1 MGFNWGAFGQGLS
14 QGLNEE
20 LVGNAINQGYAQH
33 KQTEAEDAA
42 KKAYDEGLQKLNSQ
56 YNRPTMELGDPE
68 RDKIMANSGAPELR
82 VEGAPESNAGQPAQ
96 AIPVS
101 EVNKSK
107 PYQPDVAVGQPG
119 TTAGR
124 PMSQA
129 EYERQ
134 YRALTNTYNNAKAQA
149 RIDYYRRRGDDANAT
164 KYEDELKNAQWH
176 QGMVEQY
183 YGIQSGD
190 AKAMKPLI
198 GYINATMGNGT
209 QIVQNPNGGMS
220 LVGADGKV
228 LQQDFK
234 PSMAQINEA
243 FQNYYNAAKFFQSG
257 DFDKTLVR
265 DKAITDT
272 RNAKRDQAVEEW
284 KAQQDAWAKTYG
296 LAQDDVAFT
305 NKTATESFS
314 NSESIG
320 ALGGGKGS
328 GAGSS
333 GTTYKVFT
341 DPETGL
347 RTEYVADKATGN
359 PLARVHSDGSLRP
372 YYMKDEE
379 FNAAGE
385 QIRKEGFI
393 PRMGYNPRTE
403 RYELAAT
410 KEENGNTLVRFYGT
424 DEWVNANDIPDPQQ
438 NAGQAQ
444 GASAGTGDSARSHSQ
459 SFYRT
464 RVVKPNEGLSNRGFA
479 PGIQT
484 AETRLATMGNNPFPF
499 APPQP
504 QGQPQAIPVPQRAP
518 APQASAPAPA
528 PASSAPATQ
537 AAAPARAPV
546 AQSQAAPQPAVTP
559 AAQARRPEATQ
570 APQPQNQEAAPAAQQ
585 AQAQT
590 PAPEEKTGAAQAIP
604 TESDRGKSELS
615 QFGRWLAE
623 HLGSAD
629 KDSDLSESLKDL
641 PTTVGKMF
649 SDAVTRSKEYAE
661 ANTGDIRKVLGSVD
675 EKWGISKGVNTAKQ
689 KFDEVT
695 DAAERKFNAAT
706 KRRATEVSK
715 PSQVGEKLT
724 AAADQVAKTAKGAIE
739 AVGQSMDEAT
749 RNRAKEVESSKLNQ
763 AIIDQRDRMSA
774 NAERMGN
781 MGRRALDD
789 IKTIAEGAA
798 EPVAEY
804 AGKVGEKAK
813 RAGRMA
819 GQAVDDVK
827 TIAKNASK
835 RRAQEASKPSKLNQ
849 AIKDKKERVEVNAK
863 RMGDMGRRL
872 VENVKAAGKKFAED
886 NSVRIEPRQTEE
898 APAALYGQRVRKN
911 AEKTAAMGRRAL
923 DELGDFGKKT
933 KEDLKVAGKKFAE
946 DNAVRVEPRQT
957 EEAPA
962 ALYGLQAR
970 KGAEKMAG
978 VGRRALDDL
987 RDFGKK
993 TEEDLKAAGKR
1004 FTEDNTVRI
1013 KPRQEPETAATRY
1026 GKKVGDK
1033 AKRMGEMG
1041 RRAVEDAKTI
1051 AKPAAAYAEQV
1062 GKKAERMGAMG
1073 RRAAEDVGTIV
1084 KNAVTEETSAGRAG
1098 RAYGKRVKENAGRMG
1113 NMGRRAVEDLKKIGG
1128 NLSESMS
1135 RTYDGI
1141 LRRIIGAVDP
1151 EQDDGSLDEVM
1162 EQLSGVLDKGAE
1174 REAIPTAK
1182 GASKNRR
1189 SYAVED
1195 DQAYAALGTA
1205 ILKYMASQSQ
1215 VA

>member
-1 MGFNWGAFGQGLS
+1 MSLLGIMEYAKR
-14 QGLNEE
+14 NEREKEVRSALDANNAYTDSE
-20 LVGNAINQGYAQH
+20 LARAREEKTVAEWQKKA
-33 KQTEAEDAA
+33 AEDYANGVVHQPGISA
-42 KKAYDEGLQKLNSQ
+42 LPTAQLTPDEEQSV
-56 YNRPTMELGDPE
+56 RARVDPE
-68 RDKIMANSGAPELR
+68 NRRRM
-82 VEGAPESNAGQPAQ
+82 
-96 AIPVS
+96 
-101 EVNKSK
+101 
-107 PYQPDVAVGQPG
+107 
-119 TTAGR
+119 
-124 PMSQA
+124 
-129 EYERQ
+129 
-134 YRALTNTYNNAKAQA
+134 YRALENYYVNNPEKLLAVQQA
-149 RIDYYRRRGDDANAT
+149 ARQDAFRESVAYDLKGLQNGDVGVMRKMIKFADPYMT
-164 KYEDELKNAQWH
+164 
-176 QGMVEQY
+176 
-183 YGIQSGD
+183 
-190 AKAMKPLI
+190 
-198 GYINATMGNGT
+198 NGT
-209 QIVQNPNGGMS
+209 YSVTD
-220 LVGADGKV
+220 DGKV
-228 LQQDFK
+228 QQLDAQGKPVGSPFVPTQQQLTDAFNQYVALRQLQEF
-234 PSMAQINEA
+234 
-243 FQNYYNAAKFFQSG
+243 G
-257 DFDKTLVR
+257 DVSQFYKNQESALGLTN
-265 DKAITDT
+265 T
-272 RNAKRDQAVEEW
+272 RRDQAKEEW
-284 KAQQDAWAKTYG
+284 KTLDDSRRAWYT
-296 LAQDDVAFT
+296 LAANDRNTQYNPVVL
-305 NKTATESFS
+305 SS
-314 NSESIG
+314 SQSESVG
-320 ALGGGKGS
+320 AQGTGKGS
-328 GAGSS
+328 TS
-333 GTTYKVFT
+333 GTGTSGVLYQDKT
-341 DPETGL
+341 DEMGEPQRVIVDAKT
-347 RTEYVADKATGN
+347 KK
-359 PLARVHSDGSLRP
+359 PLAQVSSTDGSLRP
-372 YYMKDEE
+372 VYMSKEQ
-379 FNAAGE
+379 FKAACE
-385 QIRKEGFI
+385 KIESEGYA
-393 PRMGYNPRTE
+393 PGMDYNPSTGQ
-403 RYELAAT
+403 YELTASVQ
-410 KEENGNTLVRFYGT
+410 KGGDTLVRFWGT
-424 DEWVNANDIPDPQQ
+424 NDWVNVKDIQ
-438 NAGQAQ
+438 NPYQATAQ
-444 GASAGTGDSARSHSQ
+444 GIPVGGGGSARSHSRYY
-459 SFYRT
+459 SGSY
-464 RVVKPNEGLSNRGFA
+464 VVRPNEGLVRYGYPSGM
-479 PGIQT
+479 PT
-484 AETRLATMGNNPFPF
+484 AAEVLTSMGPNPYPF
-499 APPQP
+499 ASAQP
-504 QGQPQAIPVPQRAP
+504 QGRSQAIP
-518 APQASAPAPA
+518 APQHTPATQSPASMPVPLAPRPAPA
-528 PASSAPATQ
+528 PM
-537 AAAPARAPV
+537 
-546 AQSQAAPQPAVTP
+546 P
-559 AAQARRPEATQ
+559 AAQAQPAAAPTTQASQPATTP
-570 APQPQNQEAAPAAQQ
+570 APQPQNQAPEPAAQAPASAPAQTQ
-585 AQAQT
+585 AQP
-590 PAPEEKTGAAQAIP
+590 PALQEKEEPAEAAQAIP
-604 TESDRGKSELS
+604 TESDNEESDNGKSGIN

-623 HLGSAD
+623 HVGSAD
-629 KDSDLSESLKDL
+629 KDNELNQTLKDL
-641 PTTVGKMF
+641 PSIVGKVF
-649 SDAVTRSKEYAE
+649 SDAVARSKEYAE
-661 ANTGDIRKVLGSVD
+661 VRSNQVEKIWDSVD
-675 EKWGISKGVNTAKQ
+675 KRWGISKGVNAAKQ

-695 DAAERKFNAAT
+695 DAAEQKFDAAT
-706 KRRATEVSK
+706 KRRAAEVSN

-724 AAADQVAKTAKGAIE
+724 AAVDYIAEGAKEVPEFGRKAIE
-739 AVGQSMDEAT
+739 TIEQSMSEAT
-749 RNRAKEVESSKLNQ
+749 RSRAEEVESSKLNQ

-789 IKTIAEGAA
+789 IKTIAKGAA

-813 RAGRMA
+813 RVGRMA
-819 GQAVDDVK
+819 GQAADDVK

-849 AIKDKKERVEVNAK
+849 AIKDKKERVEDNAK

-933 KEDLKVAGKKFAE
+933 KEDLKAAGKKFAE

-1004 FTEDNTVRI
+1004 FAEDNTVRI

-1113 NMGRRAVEDLKKIGG
+1113 NMGRRAVEDLKKISG

-1135 RTYDGI
+1135 RTYDDI

-1162 EQLSGVLDKGAE
+1162 EQLSGVLEKGTE

-1195 DQAYAALGTA
+1195 DRAYAALGNA
-1205 ILKYMASQSQ
+1205 ILKYLSSQSR